1 MTSPMVTVIVL
12 AVLWAIVVVP
22 MVMRRKDERAHE
34 RSVQRFTRSMSLLGS
49 GRALSH
55 RRVSDPADPGDATMV
70 VLRTGPSQPEVF
82 VSGQSPHSYPEPV
95 RSKPVPAAKEA
106 FMYPVERNE
115 MSDARRRMLARRRR
129 SLIALSAGTVL
140 SIILVAMGVGGFL
153 MDAVLVIFGLGL
165 GGYLWFLR
173 SQAQRDAARRA
184 SRLARAG
191 AARRAVSHEAFEPAY
206 LARYD
211 DTIVAL
217 DDDDPQFDHL
227 DTIDLTGLYHDI
239 PEPLHQRRSA

>member
-1 MTSPMVTVIVL
+1 MVTVIVL
-12 AVLWAIVVVP
+12 AVLWAIVVIP

-34 RSVQRFTRSMSLLGS
+34 RSVQRFSRSMSLLGS
-49 GRALSH
+49 GRPVAR

-70 VLRTGPSQPEVF
+70 VLRTEASQPEIF
-82 VSGQSPHSYPEPV
+82 VSGHSPHRYPEPA
-95 RSKPVPAAKEA
+95 RSRPVPAAKEA
-106 FMYPVERNE
+106 FMYPVERSE

-129 SLIALSAGTVL
+129 SLTLLVAGTAL
-140 SIILVAMGVGGFL
+140 SIILVALGVGGIL
-153 MDAVLVIFGLGL
+153 MDAVLVAFGLGL

-184 SRLARAG
+184 SRLSRAG
-191 AARRAVSHEAFEPAY
+191 AARRAASHEAFEPAY

-227 DTIDLTGLYHDI
+227 DTIDLTGLYHEL
-239 PEPLHQRRSA
+239 PEPAQQRRSA

>member
-1 MTSPMVTVIVL
+1 
-12 AVLWAIVVVP
+12 
-22 MVMRRKDERAHE
+22 
-34 RSVQRFTRSMSLLGS
+34 
-49 GRALSH
+49 
-55 RRVSDPADPGDATMV
+55 MV

-82 VSGQSPHSYPEPV
+82 VSGQSPRSYPEPA

-115 MSDARRRMLARRRR
+115 MSEARRQMLARRRR
-129 SLIALSAGTVL
+129 SLTALVGGTLL
-140 SIILVAMGVGGFL
+140 SIVLVAMGVGGIL
-153 MDAVLVIFGLGL
+153 MDVVLVLFGLGL

-191 AARRAVSHEAFEPAY
+191 ATRRAASHEAFEPAY

-211 DTIVAL
+211 ETIVAL

-227 DTIDLTGLYHDI
+227 DTIDLTGLYREAPDHLQ
-239 PEPLHQRRSA
+239 ERRSA